1 MEHGRFME
9 HRHAMTANSRH
20 IRRWTRRQKPLRMLA
35 VARVNIVS
43 LTTLRCCR
51 SISLMNVAA
60 AMIGKRK
67 RHPHTIHDVFSFGGR
82 LKLFVDA

>member
-9 HRHAMTANSRH
+9 HHHAMTANSR
-20 IRRWTRRQKPLRMLA
+20 RRTRRQKPLRILA

-43 LTTLRCCR
+43 LTTLRCCP
-51 SISLMNVAA
+51 SISLMNAA
-60 AMIGKRK
+60 AATIGKRK
-67 RHPHTIHDVFSFGGR
+67 HHPHTIHDVFSFCGR